1 MIGRVLFVV
10 VAVLGFALDRATKLI
25 VNAQLGLGEHHG
37 LIAHVLEFRYVRNS
51 GIAFGLLANR
61 GSLVLG
67 GSIVVG
73 ILLFVFLLRVH
84 PGDYLTIT
92 GGALVTAGALG
103 NLYDRIDY
111 RYVIDFIHISHWP
124 TFNVADICITFGVV
138 LIVLGQL
145 RDIISPRIDGESSS
159 TRSEQTP

>member
-10 VAVLGFALDRATKLI
+10 VAIVGFALDRITKLI
-25 VNAQLGLGEHHG
+25 VDSQMALGDHIDVAGRFIEL
-37 LIAHVLEFRYVRNS
+37 RYVRNS

-67 GSIVVG
+67 GSIIVG
-73 ILLFVFLLRVH
+73 ALLFVFLLRVH
-84 PGDYLTIT
+84 PGDHLTIV

-111 RYVIDFIHISHWP
+111 RYVIDFIHVTHWP
-124 TFNVADICITFGVV
+124 TFNVADICITLGVTT
-138 LIVLGQL
+138 IVLGQL
-145 RDIISPRIDGESSS
+145 RDVIRSSRVEGS
-159 TRSEQTP
+159 QP